1 MKLVLLNM
9 YIYVYIYIIPLTENY
24 IYHKDKEMNDRWN
37 VSSMMI
43 DYNLIVLSVI
53 SLD

>member
-9 YIYVYIYIIPLTENY
+9 YIHIIPLTENY
-24 IYHKDKEMNDRWN
+24 IYHKDKKMNDRLN
-37 VSSMMI
+37 VSSIMI